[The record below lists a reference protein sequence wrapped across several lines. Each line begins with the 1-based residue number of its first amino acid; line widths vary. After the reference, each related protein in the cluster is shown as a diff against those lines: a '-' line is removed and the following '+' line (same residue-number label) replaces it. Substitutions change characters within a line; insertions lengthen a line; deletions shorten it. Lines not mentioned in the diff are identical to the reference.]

1 MLVYTENIVEQTTI
15 AVVKTVREIGLKVT
29 EKQYM

>member
-15 AVVKTVREIGLKVT
+15 VVVKTVREIGLKVI